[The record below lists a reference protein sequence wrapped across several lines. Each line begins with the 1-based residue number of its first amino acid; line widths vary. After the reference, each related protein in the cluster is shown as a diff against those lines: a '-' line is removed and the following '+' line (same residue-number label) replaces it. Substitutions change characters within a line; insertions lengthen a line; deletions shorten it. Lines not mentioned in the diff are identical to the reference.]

1 LTRDLGYMDN
11 IVEMEFILM
20 VSTRVD
26 LHLNNTI
33 RGTLVSAYTNAFNS
47 SQSDWVRVTEF

>member
-1 LTRDLGYMDN
+1 MDN